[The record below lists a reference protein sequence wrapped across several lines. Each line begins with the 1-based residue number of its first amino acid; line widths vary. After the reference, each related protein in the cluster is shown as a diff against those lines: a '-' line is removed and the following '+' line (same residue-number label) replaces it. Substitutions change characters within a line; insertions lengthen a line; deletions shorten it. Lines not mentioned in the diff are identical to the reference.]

1 MRTQL
6 DDLQEE
12 ERNLEISLEYL
23 RISGLEGTELYK
35 KEEDK
40 LHTVKSIIFN
50 IR

>member
-6 DDLQEE
+6 DDLQDE

-35 KEEDK
+35 
-40 LHTVKSIIFN
+40 
-50 IR
+50 RRR